1 MYSNEIGPFFKIP
14 HVSVINKW
22 IGMGVRNRIN
32 GRNITRRETQLF
44 SAIRSI
50 ALANSQNDFK
60 QDIVPDQ
67 RMISTTDIIHALAG
81 SVIDKTD
88 KSFNPYQQHV
98 RQVTL
103 SLHKLSV
110 MSRTRLQIKSNGR
123 GTFLY
128 TLEDPDLV
136 VTELEAQLDGLVGET
151 IPSILDRNKK
161 ALIAA
166 KANYNKRENINLVKN
181 VNNDEPW
188 STTLMSYFLDLCCR
202 ESIKDTRPT
211 ITRTLPL
218 QNEMVE
224 ITSVAPAGGLMT
236 KTDIKYLMALI
247 SLNMQS
253 HLDGLVTTDKAHNRY
268 AIDIQDILEMMKT
281 SDGGKSRST
290 VWNAINRIRQTTWTV
305 KLDPKGE
312 LAKQLAADSKGPVT
326 DTVYINFLNDFMSG
340 LDPELLGDDNAQN
353 KVPRYIEY
361 SLGKIVFD
369 GMLGGSQG
377 LVVHPG
383 IMMERNNHIVSIYT
397 WLRRTLPPG
406 GRVKLTAKELYVTLD
421 INTSYSNFV
430 NSVMPAILK
439 KAGRTIKDVEVG
451 QTIIFN
457 MLGYQGTC
465 YIEEPQTKS
474 GNAKKTYSL
483 AWHAPVDMLA
493 IKLTDLRNNQ
503 LREASII
510 PAIAGQGRLFEN
522 CEE

>member
-14 HVSVINKW
+14 DVSVINKW
-22 IGMGVRNRIN
+22 IGMGVRNRVN

-50 ALANSQNDFK
+50 AISNSQDEFK
-60 QDIVPDQ
+60 RDINPKE
-67 RMISTTDIIHALAG
+67 RLISTTDIIHALAG
-81 SVIDKTD
+81 TEIDKTD
-88 KSFNPYQQHV
+88 KTFNPFQQHV
-98 RQVTL
+98 RQ
-103 SLHKLSV
+103 
-110 MSRTRLQIKSNGR
+110 GR
-123 GTFLY
+123 ATFLY

-136 VTELEAQLDGLVGET
+136 VTELEAQLDGLNGET
-151 IPSILDRNKK
+151 IPAILDRNKK

-202 ESIKDTRPT
+202 ESIKDNRPT

-224 ITSVAPAGGLMT
+224 ITSEAPAGALMT

-253 HLDGLVTTDKAHNRY
+253 HLDGLVSTDKAHNRY

-312 LAKQLAADSKGPVT
+312 LAKQLAADSKGPVA

-340 LDPELLGDDNAQN
+340 LDPELLGDDNTQN

-421 INTSYSNFV
+421 INTSYSN
-430 NSVMPAILK
+430 
-439 KAGRTIKDVEVG
+439 
-451 QTIIFN
+451 
-457 MLGYQGTC
+457 GYQGTC

-483 AWHAPVDMLA
+483 AWHAPVDMVA

-503 LREASII
+503 LKEASII
-510 PAIAGQGRLFEN
+510 PAIEGQGMLFEN
-522 CEE
+522 CAE